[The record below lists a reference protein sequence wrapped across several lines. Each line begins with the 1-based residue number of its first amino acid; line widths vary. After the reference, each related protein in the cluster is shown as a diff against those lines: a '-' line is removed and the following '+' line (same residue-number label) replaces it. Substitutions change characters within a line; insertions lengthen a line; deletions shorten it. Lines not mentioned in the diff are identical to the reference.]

1 MKKLIGPFILI
12 AGGITLFLS
21 MQDSL
26 RGVLLVVGTLL
37 INIGVDK
44 VTLLFEKQRGE
55 IQ

>member
-1 MKKLIGPFILI
+1 MRRLIGPSILI
-12 AGGITLFLS
+12 VGGVTLFLS

-37 INIGVDK
+37 INVGVDK

-55 IQ
+55 ID